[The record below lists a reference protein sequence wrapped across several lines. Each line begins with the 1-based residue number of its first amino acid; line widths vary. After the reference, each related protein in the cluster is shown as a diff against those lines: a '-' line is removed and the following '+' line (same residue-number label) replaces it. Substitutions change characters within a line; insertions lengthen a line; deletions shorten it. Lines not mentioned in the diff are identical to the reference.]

1 MAGAGTER
9 ERAMTAI
16 AEALHDMCQPLT
28 ALHCRLEIAQM
39 NEGAVASSGGTAVWT
54 DCLRECDRLIEAVVT
69 MRNLVRQARASDQ
82 GETDER
88 IGFGTGCDR

>member
-1 MAGAGTER
+1 MADAGTDGER
-9 ERAMTAI
+9 VITEI

-28 ALHCRLEIAQM
+28 ALHCRLEMAQM
-39 NEGAVASSGGTAVWT
+39 SEGAAASSGGAAVWP

-82 GETDER
+82 EG
-88 IGFGTGCDR
+88 DR